1 MVEVGANAEFTVD
14 GRRVVVVGAAHSG
27 KAAAKLLVARGADVV
42 LMDLQAP
49 VAWNADQVSERMT
62 FEFGEHRAE
71 TLTSADLIVL
81 SPGVSPEQS
90 AVRTA
95 RDAGVPVI
103 GELELA
109 SRWLRGRLVA
119 VTGTKGKSTTSVL
132 VGRVLAAAGFS
143 TLVGGNMG
151 PALSAQVGQSTPE
164 VIHVVEASSFQLE
177 LTEQFHPWIAVM
189 LNLSPDHLDRHET
202 VERYAAAKARILAN
216 QEATDWVVVNADDSQ
231 VLAMVRESR
240 AQCLPFGL
248 DASILDGVTLVDDT
262 ITHETPSASVPL
274 VPRSAVR
281 LQGRHLLRDVL
292 AAVAVGVIA
301 GATPESMTRAVSMF
315 EGLEHVLEPVR
326 CIGGVQ
332 FVNDSKATNLD
343 SALKA
348 IESFDSGL
356 VPIIGGRFKGG
367 DWCVLR
373 AALAHRATALVAIG
387 EARPQI
393 IEALGDS
400 VPVHAADSLAEAV
413 RVGFTLAAPQGT
425 VLLAP
430 ACASFDMFRDYADR
444 GRQFKE
450 AIERLA
456 GSVAEV
462 REQ

>member
-132 VGRVLAAAGFS
+132 VGRVLDAAGFS

-164 VIHVVEASSFQLE
+164 VIHVVEASSF
-177 LTEQFHPWIAVM
+177 
-189 LNLSPDHLDRHET
+189 LSLIH
-202 VERYAAAKARILAN
+202 I
-216 QEATDWVVVNADDSQ
+216 
-231 VLAMVRESR
+231 
-240 AQCLPFGL
+240 
-248 DASILDGVTLVDDT
+248 
-262 ITHETPSASVPL
+262 
-274 VPRSAVR
+274 
-281 LQGRHLLRDVL
+281 
-292 AAVAVGVIA
+292 
-301 GATPESMTRAVSMF
+301 
-315 EGLEHVLEPVR
+315 
-326 CIGGVQ
+326 
-332 FVNDSKATNLD
+332 
-343 SALKA
+343 
-348 IESFDSGL
+348 
-356 VPIIGGRFKGG
+356 
-367 DWCVLR
+367 
-373 AALAHRATALVAIG
+373 
-387 EARPQI
+387 
-393 IEALGDS
+393 
-400 VPVHAADSLAEAV
+400 
-413 RVGFTLAAPQGT
+413 
-425 VLLAP
+425 
-430 ACASFDMFRDYADR
+430 
-444 GRQFKE
+444 
-450 AIERLA
+450 
-456 GSVAEV
+456 
-462 REQ
+462 

>member
-1 MVEVGANAEFTVD
+1 
-14 GRRVVVVGAAHSG
+14 
-27 KAAAKLLVARGADVV
+27 
-42 LMDLQAP
+42 
-49 VAWNADQVSERMT
+49 
-62 FEFGEHRAE
+62 
-71 TLTSADLIVL
+71 
-81 SPGVSPEQS
+81 
-90 AVRTA
+90 
-95 RDAGVPVI
+95 
-103 GELELA
+103 
-109 SRWLRGRLVA
+109 
-119 VTGTKGKSTTSVL
+119 
-132 VGRVLAAAGFS
+132 
-143 TLVGGNMG
+143 
-151 PALSAQVGQSTPE
+151 
-164 VIHVVEASSFQLE
+164 
-177 LTEQFHPWIAVM
+177 
-189 LNLSPDHLDRHET
+189 
-202 VERYAAAKARILAN
+202 
-216 QEATDWVVVNADDSQ
+216 
-231 VLAMVRESR
+231 
-240 AQCLPFGL
+240 
-248 DASILDGVTLVDDT
+248 
-262 ITHETPSASVPL
+262 
-274 VPRSAVR
+274 
-281 LQGRHLLRDVL
+281 
-292 AAVAVGVIA
+292 
-301 GATPESMTRAVSMF
+301 MTRAVSMF